1 MRDTLRPSEELLVTL
16 VYELLDAH
24 HDTATLAAELNDDAR
39 WRAHVDY
46 LRALQHIGRSIL
58 ASSYVG
64 SLV

>member
-1 MRDTLRPSEELLVTL
+1 VRDTLRPSEELLVRL

-24 HDTATLAAELNDDAR
+24 HDTATLAAELHDDVR

-58 ASSYVG
+58 ATSYVG

>member
-1 MRDTLRPSEELLVTL
+1 VRDTLRPTEEVLVRL

-24 HDTATLAAELNDDAR
+24 HDTSTLAAELLDDAR

-46 LRALQHIGRSIL
+46 LRALQQVGRSIL

-64 SLV
+64 TVV